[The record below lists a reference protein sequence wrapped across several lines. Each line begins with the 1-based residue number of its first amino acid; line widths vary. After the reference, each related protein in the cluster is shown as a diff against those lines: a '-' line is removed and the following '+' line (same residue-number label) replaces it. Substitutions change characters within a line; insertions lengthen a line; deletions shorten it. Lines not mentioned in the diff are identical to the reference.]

1 MQFHDVHWQWP
12 NKAMLAGALCL
23 ALGTAPALAQPQDD
37 NEDSAPLPRKE
48 IRVYRHD
55 DGDPQSQGG
64 YLGVRVQ
71 EVTKELQKAR
81 DLPSTNGALINT
93 VEPGSPADRAGLRRW
108 DLIVEF
114 NRDRVD
120 DPSDL
125 IHTVRGLDAGEK
137 ATVVVFREGQRRT
150 FQVTLGN
157 RPKGEDIPGMGPMPG
172 LEGMGRMR
180 RNDQEIQERLDRI
193 ERELTQLREQDLE
206 RLERAIR
213 DLQAQLREKNGQDRS
228 RNEDRDSD

>member
-1 MQFHDVHWQWP
+1 MQIHDVHRQWP
-12 NKAMLAGALCL
+12 KKALMAGALCL
-23 ALGTAPALAQPQDD
+23 ALGAAPALAQSQND
-37 NEDSAPLPRKE
+37 NDDSAPPARKE

-55 DGDPQSQGG
+55 DGDSKAQGG

-81 DLPSTNGALINT
+81 DLPTTDGALINT

-114 NRDRVD
+114 NRDRIE
-120 DPSDL
+120 DPTDL
-125 IHTVRGLDAGEK
+125 IHTVREMDGGEK
-137 ATVVVFREGQRRT
+137 ASVVVVREGQRRT

-157 RPKGEDIPGMGPMPG
+157 RPKGEEMPGMGSMPG
-172 LEGMGRMR
+172 MEGLSRMR
-180 RNDQEIQERLDRI
+180 MNDQEIQERLDRI

-213 DLQAQLREKNGQDRS
+213 DLQAQLREKNQDRS
-228 RNEDRDSD
+228 RDEDPDND